1 MVEWFT
7 VLSLILFG
15 LALIVAEIIFVPG
28 TTLVGIVGFVF
39 LVLGAGLSF
48 NYFGSSVGWSVTG
61 GTAVASG
68 VILYYSFKANVWG
81 RFSLKSTNTSKV
93 NEGELA
99 DVVIGEEG
107 MTLSALRPSGKAEMN
122 HKTYEVRTM
131 GNYVEPGTKVRVI
144 QILTN
149 QIIVE
154 PLLINPN

>member
-7 VLSLILFG
+7 VISLILFG

-48 NYFGSSVGWSVTG
+48 NYFGSNTGWAVTG
-61 GTAVASG
+61 GTAAASG
-68 VILYYSFKANVWG
+68 VILYYAFKSNVWG
-81 RFSLKSTNTSKV
+81 RFSLKSSMTGKV

-99 DVVIGEEG
+99 DLREG
-107 MTLSALRPSGKAEMN
+107 SEGVALSALRPSGKAEIS
-122 HKTYEVRTM
+122 KRTYEVRTL
-131 GNYVEPGTKVRVI
+131 GNYVESGTRIRVT
-144 QILTN
+144 QIVSN

-154 PLLINPN
+154 RIS

>member
-28 TTLVGIVGFVF
+28 TTLVGIVGFVL

-48 NYFGSSVGWSVTG
+48 RYFGTSTGWAVTG

-68 VILYYSFKANVWG
+68 VILYYAFKANVWG
-81 RFSLKSTNTSKV
+81 RFSLKSTSTSKV
-93 NEGELA
+93 NEGEMSTIITGA
-99 DVVIGEEG
+99 EG
-107 MTLSALRPSGKAEMN
+107 IALSALRPSGKAELGN
-122 HKTYEVRTM
+122 KTYEVRTM
-131 GNYVEPGTKVRVI
+131 GNYIESGTRIRVM
-144 QILTN
+144 QIMSN

-154 PLLINPN
+154 PLL